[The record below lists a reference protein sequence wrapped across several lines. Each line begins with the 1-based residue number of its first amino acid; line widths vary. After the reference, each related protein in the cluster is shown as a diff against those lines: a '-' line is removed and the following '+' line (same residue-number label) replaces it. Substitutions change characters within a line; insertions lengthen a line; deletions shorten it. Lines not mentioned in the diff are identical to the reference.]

1 MTERGDP
8 GKGAIMLTDHLL
20 KTIQADRDRQIV
32 EADRVRLLTPV
43 ETETDASRPART
55 SRAERFAALD
65 RQAAGSHA
73 RRATDASA

>member
-20 KTIQADRDRQIV
+20 KTIQADRDRQIA
-32 EADRVRLLTPV
+32 EADRVRLLTPA
-43 ETETDASRPART
+43 ESETDAPRIART
-55 SRAERFAALD
+55 TRAERFAGLD
-65 RQAAGSHA
+65 RQAAARQA